1 MPSPNLSELETLDH
15 SALMAMREMYTG
27 NQEMQNLISQYE
39 HQAFTRESTAEN
51 PMMAIPYA
59 VAIPG
64 YNIYKQMTGAGR
76 SKPSMG
82 QVVGGYKG
90 IYQGLMQRLQSKLAR

>member
-1 MPSPNLSELETLDH
+1 MQPTPESLETLDH

-51 PMMAIPYA
+51 PMMAVPYA

-76 SKPSMG
+76 SEPSMG

-90 IYQGLMQRLQSKLAR
+90 IYQGLKQRLQQKLSR